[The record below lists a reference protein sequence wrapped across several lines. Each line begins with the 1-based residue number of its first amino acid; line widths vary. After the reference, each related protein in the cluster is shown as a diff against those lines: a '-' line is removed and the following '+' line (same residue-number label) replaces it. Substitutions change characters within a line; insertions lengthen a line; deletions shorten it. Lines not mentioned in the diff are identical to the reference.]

1 LQGQTATFSNV
12 SSYTGGINGILVDF
26 SNLSPSVHLTA
37 ADFQFKVGNSNNIS
51 TWATAPAPSKVV
63 TWVGP
68 NGDTFADITWAN
80 HAIQNEWLQVTVLAD
95 ANTHLASNTVFYFGN
110 LVAATGYSVAN
121 SALYV
126 TPIDVLA
133 TLLNLSSS
141 SVGITNLYDF
151 NRDGKV
157 NATDLATVILDE
169 SFSGLQLITTPS

>member
-1 LQGQTATFSNV
+1 MRFISSVAATPTTMFRSGQHRRHRRAVQGNF
-12 SSYTGGINGILVDF
+12 
-26 SNLSPSVHLTA
+26 
-37 ADFQFKVGNSNNIS
+37 
-51 TWATAPAPSKVV
+51 
-63 TWVGP
+63 

-80 HAIQNEWLQVTVLAD
+80 HANEWLQVTVLAN

-110 LVAATGYSVAN
+110 LVGATGYSVAN
-121 SALYV
+121 STLYV

>member
-1 LQGQTATFSNV
+1 VLVQGNF
-12 SSYTGGINGILVDF
+12 
-26 SNLSPSVHLTA
+26 
-37 ADFQFKVGNSNNIS
+37 
-51 TWATAPAPSKVV
+51 
-63 TWVGP
+63 

-80 HAIQNEWLQVTVLAD
+80 HAIANEWLQVTVLAD
-95 ANTHLASNTVFYFGN
+95 ANTHLASKTVFYFGN

-121 SALYV
+121 STLYV

-133 TLLNLSSS
+133 TLMNLSN

-169 SFSGLQLITTPS
+169 SFSGLQLITAPS